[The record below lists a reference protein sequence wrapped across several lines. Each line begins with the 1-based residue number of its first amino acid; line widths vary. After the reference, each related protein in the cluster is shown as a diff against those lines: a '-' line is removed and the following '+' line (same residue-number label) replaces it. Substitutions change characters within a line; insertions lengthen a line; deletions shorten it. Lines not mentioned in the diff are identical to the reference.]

1 MSTLKSIIPDNPF
14 AYLDVLPLPIV
25 VSDLKDG
32 KILFANREF
41 GKVFGYDPKKIR
53 GNLISSL
60 YHNEDDWIF
69 VLKTIRERGNV
80 NNYQI
85 PGNDKDGSLRWILLS
100 VETIQ
105 AEDASP
111 LLLSTL
117 IDFTDRKYEEMVLQ
131 ESERLYQTV
140 FNSSPVMF
148 WVKDANNCTLQINQ
162 AAADFEGVD
171 PKDVAGKS
179 CYDLYPLEQAEAFYQ
194 DDLEVINS
202 GKPKLGIVEKH
213 TAVGTGDIMW
223 VETGKVPTRNT
234 EGDVTGVMAF
244 AIDITK
250 SKQAEEALRA
260 SETRFRTLFEDSTDA
275 YLILEKNIFVDCN
288 QATVEMLRANSKEEV
303 LSTHP
308 AQLSPEV
315 QPDGQPSSQKAE
327 EMIRIALDQGSNRFE
342 WIHRR
347 FNGEDFP
354 VEVLLTPTPLSDRIV
369 IHTVWRDISDRKK
382 LEAEIQESLE
392 RRGEQVELTTQVAQ
406 EIAMAKDIN
415 AIFER
420 VVTLVKE
427 RFNYYHA
434 QIFRY
439 SPSTDAMQLVAGYGK
454 TGEKMLKAG
463 HKLTVGQGVV
473 GTAAATAHTALATDV
488 AQDRD
493 WRPNPYL
500 PNTKGEVAVPIKFKD
515 EMLGILDVQSERT
528 GTLTQDDVLLL
539 ENLAGQIAIAIENAR
554 LRDEMEVRI
563 EETEGLYRSITR
575 VEGTT
580 LSGEKISMAFLPEKG
595 SVEHNIDQWLEE
607 IEKSITQGSI
617 YKEKSQDSDKT
628 SPAIVPVNMRG
639 EIIGAMGIQPDALRE
654 LSQEDLEM
662 LEAVSDQVAQ
672 ALENARLFRET
683 KNRSEE
689 LASLNEIISAASQTL
704 DMKTIL
710 ETVMKKVLDI
720 SGFDGG
726 IITIFN
732 ETRGKLE
739 RGVRIG
745 MPGTAPDDP
754 AEGLEGSLCDRVYNS
769 GQTMLIQDIS
779 TQAPDGINVRREAD
793 AGLRGYIG
801 IPISSKGRTLGTL
814 CLFRYKNEPI
824 QKNTVALISTIGG
837 QLGFTI
843 ENARLFEESRKFRL
857 GLERSADAV
866 FMTDIQGTIVYA
878 NPSFE
883 NIYGF
888 SLDEVIGANPRIL
901 KSGVVPKEQYKHFWE
916 TLLNKGTIS
925 GEIVNKRKDGE
936 LIPIEGTN
944 SPILDENGNIL
955 GFLAIHSDITQ
966 RKENEEALKRRNEYL
981 AASTEIGRLVTST
994 LDLEAIFTR
1003 SVNLV
1008 VERFGFYHASIFII
1022 DETGLNAV
1030 LQEATGVTGKKLKDR
1045 KHTLAVGSNSTVGKA
1060 SSTGEVVVI
1069 NNTANDPL
1077 HKPNPLLPE
1086 TQAESAIPLRVG
1098 NRTIGILDIQSTEI
1112 DAFTED
1118 DIAILQLL
1126 ADQIAVGID
1135 NARSYNIAQQAV
1147 EEMREVDRLKS
1158 QFLANMSHE
1167 LRTPLNSIIGFAR
1180 VILKGIDGPITEL
1193 QQQDLTAI
1201 FNSGQ
1206 HLLGLINDILDLSR
1220 IEAGKMEL
1228 TFDDVNITDLISS
1241 VMSTAVG
1248 LVKDKQIQ
1256 LRSDLAKD
1264 LPLVRA
1270 DAMRIRQVLINFLSN
1285 AAKFTDEGEIIVKA
1299 FLEKTDKGQPSI
1311 TVHVID
1317 SGPGIAE
1324 EDQSKLFQPFS
1335 QVDASLTRKVGGSG
1349 LGLSICHHLI
1359 QMHSGQIGVSSA
1371 PGKGSTF
1378 YFSIPVAATPKL
1390 EGQDNN
1396 RIIFAIDDDPQIIS
1410 LYERYLNPKGFQV
1423 IGLSDPAKAKERVK
1437 QVKPFAITLDI
1448 MMPGYDGW
1456 QVLTDLKSSPETR
1469 DIPVIVCSIVED
1481 EEKGFSLGAADYLVK
1496 PILEEDLLTS
1506 LDRLNGDGSIRE
1518 VLVIDDDP
1526 NDLRLLGKMLTE
1538 QGRYKAILAEGG
1550 PAGWNSIKSKMPHA
1564 IVLDLFM
1571 PDMDGF
1577 TILEQLRKDEKL
1589 RNLPVIVITGAD
1601 LTSEQHKQLDDLG
1614 QRLLQKS
1621 SLREKELISTIE
1633 NALQR
1638 VKASK

>member
-1 MSTLKSIIPDNPF
+1 MSTPKSIIPDNPF
-14 AYLDVLPLPIV
+14 AYLDVLPLPIL
-25 VSDLKDG
+25 VSDLKYG

-41 GKVFGYDPKKIR
+41 GKVFGYDSEKVR
-53 GNLISSL
+53 GNQISSL
-60 YHNEDDWIF
+60 YHNQADWIF
-69 VLKTIRERGNV
+69 VLKTVREGRKV

-85 PGNDKDGSLRWILLS
+85 PGNDKDGNLRWILLS

-105 AEDASP
+105 AEDGSN

-117 IDFTDRKYEEMVLQ
+117 IDFTDRKHEEIVLQ

-148 WVKDANNCTLQINQ
+148 WVKDTNNCTLRINQ

-213 TAVGTGDIMW
+213 TSVGTGDVMW

-250 SKQAEEALRA
+250 SKQ
-260 SETRFRTLFEDSTDA
+260 
-275 YLILEKNIFVDCN
+275 LEV
-288 QATVEMLRANSKEEV
+288 
-303 LSTHP
+303 
-308 AQLSPEV
+308 
-315 QPDGQPSSQKAE
+315 
-327 EMIRIALDQGSNRFE
+327 
-342 WIHRR
+342 
-347 FNGEDFP
+347 
-354 VEVLLTPTPLSDRIV
+354 
-369 IHTVWRDISDRKK
+369 
-382 LEAEIQESLE
+382 EIQESLE
-392 RRGEQVELTTQVAQ
+392 RRGEQVELTTQVTQ
-406 EIAMAKDIN
+406 EIATAKDIN

-420 VVTLVKE
+420 VVALVKE

-439 SPSTDAMQLVAGYGK
+439 SPATDAMQLVAGYGK

-463 HKLTVGQGVV
+463 HKLAVGQGVV
-473 GTAAATAHTALATDV
+473 GTAAATAHTTLAANV

-500 PNTKGEVAVPIKFKD
+500 PNTKGEVAVPIKFQD
-515 EMLGILDVQSERT
+515 EVLGILDVQSEHT
-528 GTLTQDDVLLL
+528 DALTQDDVLLL

-554 LRDEMEVRI
+554 LRDEMEIRI
-563 EETEGLYRSITR
+563 EEIESLYRSISR
-575 VEGTT
+575 IEGTA
-580 LSGEKISMAFLPEKG
+580 SSNENISMAFLPEKG
-595 SVEHNIDQWLEE
+595 SVEQNIDQWLEE
-607 IEKSITQGSI
+607 IEKSII
-617 YKEKSQDSDKT
+617 EKSQGSNET
-628 SPAIVPVNMRG
+628 PLAIVPVNMRG
-639 EIIGAMGIQPDALRE
+639 EIIGTLGIRPDDLRE

-726 IITIFN
+726 LITILN

-745 MPGTAPDDP
+745 MPGKAPDDP
-754 AEGLEGSLCDRVYNS
+754 AEGLDGSLCDRVYNS
-769 GQTMLIQDIS
+769 GQAMIIQDIS
-779 TQAPDGINVRREAD
+779 TQAPEGINVRKEVE

-801 IPISSKGRTLGTL
+801 IPISSKGRILGTL
-814 CLFRYKNEPI
+814 CLFRYKNERI
-824 QKNTVALISTIGG
+824 YENIIALIATIGG

-866 FMTDIQGTIVYA
+866 FMTDIEGTIVYA

-888 SLDEVIGANPRIL
+888 SVDEVIGATPRIL
-901 KSGVVPKEQYKHFWE
+901 KSGVIPLEQYKYFWG
-916 TLLNKGTIS
+916 TLLNKGTVS
-925 GEIVNKRKDGE
+925 GEIVNKRKDGK

-944 SPILDENGNIL
+944 SPILDENGEIL

-981 AASTEIGRLVTST
+981 AASAEIGRLVTST

-1022 DETGLNAV
+1022 DETGFNAV

-1069 NNTANDPL
+1069 NNTAIDPL

-1228 TFDDVNITDLISS
+1228 TFDEVNLKDLISS

-1256 LRSDLAKD
+1256 LRSDLAED
-1264 LPLVRA
+1264 LPIVRA

-1285 AAKFTDEGEIIVKA
+1285 AAKFTEEGEIIVKA
-1299 FLEKTDKGQPSI
+1299 FLEKTDRGQPAV
-1311 TVHVID
+1311 TVNVID
-1317 SGPGIAE
+1317 TGPGIAE

-1359 QMHSGQIGVSSA
+1359 QMHNGQIGVSSA

-1378 YFSIPVAATPKL
+1378 YFSIPVAAKPKL

-1396 RIIFAIDDDPQIIS
+1396 RVIFAIDDDPQIIS
-1410 LYERYLNPKGFQV
+1410 LYERYLHPKGFQV

-1456 QVLTDLKSSPETR
+1456 HVLTDLKSSPETR

-1496 PILEEDLLTS
+1496 PILEEDLLAS

-1550 PAGWNSIKSKMPHA
+1550 PAGWNSIKSKLPHA

-1571 PDMDGF
+1571 PEMDGF
-1577 TILEQLRKDEKL
+1577 TILEQLRLDEKL

-1601 LTSEQHKQLDDLG
+1601 LTSEQQKQLDHLG

-1638 VKASK
+1638 VKAS

>member
-1 MSTLKSIIPDNPF
+1 MSTLKGTISDSQF
-14 AYLDVLPLPIV
+14 AYLDTLP
-25 VSDLKDG
+25 VSMLVYDIKDG
-32 KILFANREF
+32 KIVFANNELE
-41 GKVFGYDPKKIR
+41 KEFGYDPKEIA
-53 GNLISSL
+53 GTPISAL
-60 YHNEDDWIF
+60 FPNQDDWNDVINS
-69 VLKTIRERGNV
+69 LWETGKIKNHP
-80 NNYQI
+80 I
-85 PGNDKDGSLRWILLS
+85 PGKDKDGNLRWILLS
-100 VETIQ
+100 VETIL
-105 AEDASP
+105 AEDGVSR
-111 LLLSTL
+111 LLSTL
-117 IDFTDRKYEEMVLQ
+117 IDFTDQKRVEISLQ

-148 WVKDANNCTLQINQ
+148 WVKDDKNRTLQINR
-162 AAADFEGVD
+162 AAAKFEGVD
-171 PKDVAGKS
+171 PQQVAGKS

-194 DDLEVINS
+194 DDLEVIKS
-202 GKPKLGIVEKH
+202 GQPKLGIVEKH
-213 TAVGTGDIMW
+213 TTVGTGEVTW
-223 VETGKVPTRNT
+223 VETGKVPIRNPQG
-234 EGDVTGVMAF
+234 EITGVMAF

-250 SKQAEEALRA
+250 SKQ
-260 SETRFRTLFEDSTDA
+260 
-275 YLILEKNIFVDCN
+275 LE
-288 QATVEMLRANSKEEV
+288 L
-303 LSTHP
+303 
-308 AQLSPEV
+308 
-315 QPDGQPSSQKAE
+315 
-327 EMIRIALDQGSNRFE
+327 
-342 WIHRR
+342 
-347 FNGEDFP
+347 
-354 VEVLLTPTPLSDRIV
+354 
-369 IHTVWRDISDRKK
+369 
-382 LEAEIQESLE
+382 EIQESLV

-406 EIAMAKDIN
+406 EIAFAKDIN
-415 AIFER
+415 EIFER

-439 SPSTDAMQLVAGYGK
+439 SPTTDAMELVAGYGK

-463 HKLTVGQGVV
+463 HKLVVGQGVV
-473 GTAAATAHTALATDV
+473 GIAAATAHTMLAADV
-488 AQDRD
+488 SQDRD

-500 PNTKGEVAVPIKFKD
+500 PNTKAELAVPIKFQD
-515 EMLGILDVQSERT
+515 EVLGILDVQSKHA
-528 GTLTQDDVLLL
+528 GAISQDDVLLL

-554 LRDEMEVRI
+554 LRDEMEIRI
-563 EETEGLYRSITR
+563 EEVESLYRSISKA
-575 VEGTT
+575 EGST
-580 LSGEKISMAFLPEKG
+580 LDENISMAFMPERG
-595 SVEHNIDQWLEE
+595 AVETNIDQWLKQ
-607 IEKSITQGSI
+607 IEKSIAQKSDNI
-617 YKEKSQDSDKT
+617 EKTTDSQAA
-628 SPAIVPVNMRG
+628 PLAFVPVNMRG
-639 EIIGAMGIQPDALRE
+639 EVIGTLGIQQGDLRE
-654 LSQEDLEM
+654 ISQEDLEM

-672 ALENARLFRET
+672 ALENARLFKQT
-683 KNRSEE
+683 KRRSEE

-704 DMKTIL
+704 DIKTIL
-710 ETVMKKVLDI
+710 ESVLKKVLEI
-720 SGFDGG
+720 SNFDGG
-726 IITIFN
+726 LITIFN

-745 MPGTAPDDP
+745 LPGTPPEDP
-754 AEGLEGSLCDRVYNS
+754 AEGMEGTLCQLVYNS
-769 GQTMLIQDIS
+769 GKPVVIQDID
-779 TQAPDGINVRREAD
+779 TNAPEGINVRREVE
-793 AGLRGYIG
+793 AGLHGYLG
-801 IPISSKGRTLGTL
+801 IPILSKGRVLGTL
-814 CLFRYKNEPI
+814 CVFRYKNETI
-824 QKNTVALISTIGG
+824 QKNTVDLINTIGG

-866 FMTDIQGTIVYA
+866 FMTDIKGTIVYA

-883 NIYGF
+883 TIYGYP
-888 SLDEVIGANPRIL
+888 LNEVIGATPRIL
-901 KSGVVPKEQYKHFWE
+901 KSGVIPLEQYKNFWG
-916 TLLNKGTIS
+916 TLLNKGTVS
-925 GEIVNKRKDGE
+925 GEIVNRRKDGN
-936 LIPIEGTN
+936 LVPIDGTN

-966 RKENEEALKRRNEYL
+966 RKENEDALKRRNEYL

-1008 VERFGFYHASIFII
+1008 VERFGFYHASIFILE
-1022 DETGLNAV
+1022 ETGATAV
-1030 LQEATGVTGKKLKDR
+1030 LQEATGTTGQKLKER
-1045 KHTLAVGSNSTVGKA
+1045 KHSLPVGPSSTVGKA
-1060 SSTGEVVVI
+1060 ASTGEVVVI
-1069 NNTANDPL
+1069 NNTAIDLL
-1077 HKPNPLLPE
+1077 HKPNPLLSE
-1086 TQAESAIPLRVG
+1086 TRAEAAIPLRVG

-1112 DAFTED
+1112 GAFTQD

-1228 TFDDVNITDLISS
+1228 TFDEVNISDLISS

-1248 LVKDKQIQ
+1248 LVKDKPIQ
-1256 LRSDLAKD
+1256 LRPDLAAD

-1285 AAKFTDEGEIIVKA
+1285 AAKFTEEGEIVVNA
-1299 FLEKTDKGQPSI
+1299 HVEKTEKGQEAVFIS
-1311 TVHVID
+1311 VID
-1317 SGPGIAE
+1317 TGPGISD
-1324 EDQSKLFQPFS
+1324 EDQDKLFQPFS
-1335 QVDASLTRKVGGSG
+1335 QVDASLTRRVGGSG

-1359 QMHSGQIGVSSA
+1359 QMHNGQIGVHSA

-1378 YFSIPVAATPKL
+1378 YFSIPVAVKPKN
-1390 EGQDNN
+1390 EGQESE
-1396 RIIFAIDDDPQIIS
+1396 RVILAIDDDPQIIS
-1410 LYERYLNPKGFQV
+1410 LYERYLHPKGFHV
-1423 IGLSDPAKAKERVK
+1423 IGLSDPAKAKERVE
-1437 QVKPFAITLDI
+1437 QIKPFAITLDI

-1456 QVLTDLKSSPETR
+1456 QVLTDLKSSLDTR
-1469 DIPVIVCSIVED
+1469 EIPVIVCSILED

-1496 PILEEDLLTS
+1496 PILEEDLLAS

-1538 QGRYKAILAEGG
+1538 QGKYKAVLAEGG
-1550 PAGWNSIKSKMPHA
+1550 LAGWNAIRSKLPHA
-1564 IVLDLFM
+1564 VVLDLFM
-1571 PDMDGF
+1571 PEMDGF
-1577 TILEQLRKDEKL
+1577 TILEQLRKEEKL

-1601 LTSEQHKQLDDLG
+1601 LTSEQRKQLDDLG

-1638 VKASK
+1638 VKTN